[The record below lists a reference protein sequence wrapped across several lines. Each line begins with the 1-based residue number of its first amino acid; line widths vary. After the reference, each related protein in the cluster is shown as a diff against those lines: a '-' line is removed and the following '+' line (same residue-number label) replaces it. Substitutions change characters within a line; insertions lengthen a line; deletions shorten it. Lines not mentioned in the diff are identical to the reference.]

1 MPERNA
7 DGSSDEQQLQHAA
20 DAAAVSAPPLAH
32 PGTYVVSGL
41 KARAMPVANR
51 LPQKRYMG
59 HSQPSASAFSPGLI
73 PQSQPVG
80 GSNCDSPPPP
90 CRRADTEKARVEEE
104 AAMGWRVQRA
114 ARAACRRRAI
124 GTSVVKGTADG
135 VVVGGGLAG
144 IRRRLDV
151 RYFRRRK
158 QQQDGH
164 HDDGIAR
171 SLGKLHLADPGSA
184 TASRRSSVVDMAHID
199 EMVPDDK
206 MDTDTYGVEELRDGF
221 FDGMFLKPSVLQEQ
235 ELLEHAEE
243 TLPAAF
249 DKGSPLAPKYFLPRQ
264 WHELKSLTRRVTKTR
279 AGIRLLKTFTAFFI
293 AYVLCLV
300 PAVRDWLGRYPDIMV
315 VSVIINHPARPLG
328 AQLDGAIL
336 TIVGTAAGLGWGVV
350 GLLLSTST
358 LAAQAG
364 YGGILA
370 LFLALFMTA
379 TAFLRSFWNRFYQAA
394 LCAGIAITFTTLA
407 ETSSHDIAWSKLLSY
422 GIPWLMGQAIALV
435 VNCVV
440 FPDAGARALAT
451 TLHKSLLVMQEALV
465 IPRPRDNRL
474 RRRLAKT
481 FVDLSTAARDLK
493 LDISITRFRPDDI
506 GDLRNL
512 MQAVI
517 RALLSLETETYLFV
531 DSDQEDDV
539 VITVNG
545 PSCVPLD
552 NASTTSDAD
561 VTAKVVSE
569 MAAPT
574 REVISSMA
582 EGLLRCHA
590 ALMDLSGY
598 RKYLGP
604 ATEVSPDLG
613 PLQIRIKQAK
623 AAFDMVESRLLES
636 GELPPSTIRD
646 SEVVQLF
653 VFARHVRETAAT
665 IEHLMVKVESMQR
678 ISDWPRLYLPSYPF
692 RKALHRSNA
701 QVRHDR
707 GGAAATSYDMT
718 FIGIVRLLDKLK
730 SREHH
735 PLHKADGPDES
746 LGLRAEVSH
755 ATMDAKVDGFSPP
768 KESIRHKIWHTLH
781 RLQGFESR
789 YAFKV
794 CLVTTLLSVP
804 GYMDVNSVW
813 WDKYEVWWAVTM
825 SWIAM
830 HPRIGGNLQDLVIRA
845 SLAILG
851 AAWSG
856 AAYAAGNGNPYVMA
870 VFAAIYMIPMLYRY
884 TQSTH
889 PRSGLVG
896 CLSFTVISLGLQVNG
911 ADSDTSPALLAV
923 LKGTVFVVG
932 TVAPIPV
939 NWVLWPFV
947 ARHELRYA
955 LSSMLFFMSVIYRG
969 VVAKYVYFEEGE
981 NPTPE
986 DVQRSELL
994 EGRLRE
1000 GFVRIRQLL
1009 ILTRK
1014 EMRLRAPFDA
1024 RPYSALADT
1033 CERFFEYLI
1042 AVRQSALFYNPGH
1055 IRDNPVAAQQL
1066 LSYRRDAVAS
1076 ILANLY
1082 TLAGALRSQR
1092 KVPRYLPSAAAARK
1106 RLLLK
1111 SAQVEEEMA
1120 RSAEESDVQ
1129 WHKKWSNI
1137 YSFSYNESLT
1147 GCVAQLEELERY
1159 TKLIVGEQRFDVDD
1173 FKDEEHDVDD
1183 VVNDDDM

>member
-1 MPERNA
+1 MA
-7 DGSSDEQQLQHAA
+7 DPASPRPSGASESPRSS
-20 DAAAVSAPPLAH
+20 
-32 PGTYVVSGL
+32 YV
-41 KARAMPVANR
+41 
-51 LPQKRYMG
+51 
-59 HSQPSASAFSPGLI
+59 
-73 PQSQPVG
+73 
-80 GSNCDSPPPP
+80 
-90 CRRADTEKARVEEE
+90 
-104 AAMGWRVQRA
+104 
-114 ARAACRRRAI
+114 
-124 GTSVVKGTADG
+124 
-135 VVVGGGLAG
+135 
-144 IRRRLDV
+144 
-151 RYFRRRK
+151 RRRK
-158 QQQDGH
+158 QHQDGD
-164 HDDGIAR
+164 HDAMFPR
-171 SLGKLHLADPGSA
+171 SLGRAYLGDPGSVP
-184 TASRRSSVVDMAHID
+184 ASRRSSVVDMAHID

-206 MDTDTYGVEELRDGF
+206 MDTDTYGVSELRDGF
-221 FDGMFLKPSVLQEQ
+221 FDGMFLKPSLLHEQ

-264 WHELKSLTRRVTKTR
+264 WHELKSLSRRVTKTR
-279 AGIRLLKTFTAFFI
+279 AGIRLLKSFTAFFI

-300 PAVRDWLGRYPDIMV
+300 PAVRDWLGRYPSIMV
-315 VSVIINHPARPLG
+315 VSVIINHPARALG

-336 TIVGTAAGLGWGVV
+336 TIIGTAAGLGWGVV

-379 TAFLRSFWNRFYQAA
+379 AALLRSFWNRFYQAA

-422 GIPWLMGQAIALV
+422 GIPWLLGQAIALV

-451 TLHKSLLVMQEALV
+451 TLHKAFEAMQEALV

-474 RRRLAKT
+474 RRRLAKI

-493 LDISITRFRPDDI
+493 LDISITRFRPDDVS
-506 GDLRNL
+506 DLRNL

-517 RALLSLETETYLFV
+517 RALLSLETETFLFV

-539 VITVNG
+539 VITVHG
-545 PSCVPLD
+545 PSSVPFD
-552 NASTTSDAD
+552 DTSSMASEADITT
-561 VTAKVVSE
+561 KVVSE

-574 REVISSMA
+574 REVISSMT
-582 EGLLRCHA
+582 EGLLRCQA
-590 ALMDLSGY
+590 VLMDLSGY
-598 RKYLGP
+598 RRYLGP
-604 ATEVSPDLG
+604 AAQVSSDIG
-613 PLQIRIKQAK
+613 PIQIRLRQAK

-636 GELPPSTIRD
+636 GDLPPSTLRD
-646 SEVVQLF
+646 SQVVQLF

-665 IEHLMVKVESMQR
+665 IENLMAKIESMQHL
-678 ISDWPRLYLPSYPF
+678 SEWPRLYLPSYPL

-735 PLHKADGPDES
+735 PLNQNDPGDEGM
-746 LGLRAEVSH
+746 GLRAEVSH

-768 KESIRHKIWHTLH
+768 KETFRHKLWHTLH

-804 GYMDVNSVW
+804 GYMEVNSSW

-932 TVAPIPV
+932 TIAPIPV

-981 NPTPE
+981 DPTPE

-1111 SAQVEEEMA
+1111 SAQVEEEMS
-1120 RSAEESDVQ
+1120 RNAEESDVQ

-1159 TKLIVGEQRFDVDD
+1159 TKLIVGEQSFDDE
-1173 FKDEEHDVDD
+1173 FKDEEQDSDD
-1183 VVNDDDM
+1183 GHEES